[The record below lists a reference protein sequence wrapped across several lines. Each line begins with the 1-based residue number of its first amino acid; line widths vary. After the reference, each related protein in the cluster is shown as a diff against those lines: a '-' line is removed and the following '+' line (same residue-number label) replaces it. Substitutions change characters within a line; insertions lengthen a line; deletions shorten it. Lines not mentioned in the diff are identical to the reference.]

1 MFKMESEERPLPPF
15 PLTRGP
21 QKTFRDPE
29 KGDSTKKTGKQMSAF
44 CLGFPPPDFFGLSV
58 QAFSVSTSS

>member
-21 QKTFRDPE
+21 QKTFLDPE
-29 KGDSTKKTGKQMSAF
+29 KGDSTKKPGNKCRRF
-44 CLGFPPPDFFGLSV
+44 V
-58 QAFSVSTSS
+58 